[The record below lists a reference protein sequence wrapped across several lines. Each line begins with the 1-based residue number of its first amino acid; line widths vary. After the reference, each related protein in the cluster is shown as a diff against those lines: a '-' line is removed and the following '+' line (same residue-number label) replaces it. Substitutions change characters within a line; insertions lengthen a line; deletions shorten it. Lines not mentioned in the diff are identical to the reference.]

1 MILREILLIN
11 ISKQEA
17 YKKPLEMSW
26 NEDYTTG
33 NVIDYLYHQKYYK
46 LIGID
51 SSRQTNISIS
61 QQINLVGKLEEDN
74 GAVMIFNSW
83 KVMKNYSKLFFKF
96 NNFHRI
102 I

>member
-1 MILREILLIN
+1 MVAMILREILLIN

-17 YKKPLEMSW
+17 YKKPIEMSS

-46 LIGID
+46 FIGID

-74 GAVMIFNSW
+74 GAVMIFNS
-83 KVMKNYSKLFFKF
+83 
-96 NNFHRI
+96 
-102 I
+102 

>member
-17 YKKPLEMSW
+17 YKKPIEMSS
-26 NEDYTTG
+26 NE
-33 NVIDYLYHQKYYK
+33 DYLYHQKYYK

-61 QQINLVGKLEEDN
+61 QEINLVGKLEEDN
-74 GAVMIFNSW
+74 GAVMIFNS
-83 KVMKNYSKLFFKF
+83 
-96 NNFHRI
+96 
-102 I
+102 